1 MTQLSIR
8 MQIGVTVL
16 AACLVLFF
24 HHSTRAQSQSDAE
37 IKREISQVQLLAA
50 PDETSAPVAT
60 VPRDEI
66 LSSPVA
72 QVLGTGGVKW
82 YLVKTKNG
90 IAGWI
95 TAGDVDAG
103 STFERVFKSI
113 PAELSISS
121 PSEIPLSGPNSAP
134 SNTIVV
140 PIQTNGSAVIVPV
153 ILNRAVQTNMILDTG
168 ASFTVVSQQLAGRL
182 GLKPTRRVSLVTANG
197 TVGAPLAPLGSLK
210 VGEAEATNLT
220 VVIQDFLPTPALGGL
235 LGLDFLSRYHTSID
249 SRRQLLI
256 LAPR

>member
-16 AACLVLFF
+16 ATCLVLY

-37 IKREISQVQLLAA
+37 ITRDISQVQLLTA
-50 PDETSAPVAT
+50 PDQSSAPVAT

-66 LSSPVA
+66 LASPVA

-82 YLVKTKNG
+82 YLVKTRGG
-90 IAGWI
+90 IVGWMS
-95 TAGDVDAG
+95 ADDSDASG
-103 STFERVFKSI
+103 RLESFFKSL

-121 PSEIPLSGPNSAP
+121 PSEIPLSGPNSAH
-134 SNTIVV
+134 SNTMVI
-140 PIQTNGSAVIVPV
+140 PIQMNGSAVIVPV
-153 ILNRAVQTNMILDTG
+153 ILNRAVQANMILDTG

-220 VVIQDFLPTPALGGL
+220 VVIQDFSPTPALGGL

-249 SRRQLLI
+249 SRRQVLVLS
-256 LAPR
+256 PR

>member
-1 MTQLSIR
+1 MNQLSIR
-8 MQIGVTVL
+8 MQIGVTAL
-16 AACLVLFF
+16 SACLLLYD
-24 HHSTRAQSQSDAE
+24 HSTRAQSQSDAE
-37 IKREISQVQLLAA
+37 ITRDISQVQLLAA
-50 PDETSAPVAT
+50 PDEISAPVAT

-72 QVLGTGGVKW
+72 QVLGAGGGKW
-82 YLVKTKNG
+82 YLVKTRGG
-90 IAGWI
+90 IVGWMS
-95 TAGDVDAG
+95 ADDSDASG
-103 STFERVFKSI
+103 RLESFFKSI

-121 PSEIPLSGPNSAP
+121 PVELPSLAANSATA
-134 SNTIVV
+134 NAIVV

-153 ILNRAVQTNMILDTG
+153 VLNRTVQTNMILDTG

-197 TVGAPLAPLGSLK
+197 TVGAPMAPLGSLK

-220 VVIQDFLPTPALGGL
+220 VVIQDFSPTAALGGL

-249 SRRQLLI
+249 SRRQLLV

>member
-1 MTQLSIR
+1 MS
-8 MQIGVTVL
+8 VAVL
-16 AACLVLFF
+16 AACLVFY
-24 HHSTRAQSQSDAE
+24 HQSSRAQSQSDAE
-37 IKREISQVQLLAA
+37 FKGDITQVHLLTA
-50 PDETSAPVAT
+50 PDETSVPLAT

-66 LSSPVA
+66 LPTPVA

-82 YLVKTKNG
+82 YLVKTRGG
-90 IAGWI
+90 IVGWMSAADSD
-95 TAGDVDAG
+95 TSGRLE
-103 STFERVFKSI
+103 SFFKSL
-113 PAELSISS
+113 PAELSISLPRDIS
-121 PSEIPLSGPNSAP
+121 LSAPNSTP
-134 SNTIVV
+134 SNAIVI

-168 ASFTVVSQQLAGRL
+168 ASFTVVSQHLAGRL

-197 TVGAPLAPLGSLK
+197 TIGAPLAPLGSLK

-220 VVIQDFLPTPALGGL
+220 VVIQDFSPTPGLGGL

-249 SRRQLLI
+249 SRRQLLV

>member
-1 MTQLSIR
+1 MTIYLSRLRIAAS
-8 MQIGVTVL
+8 VL
-16 AACLVLFF
+16 AGSLACHAPAPV
-24 HHSTRAQSQSDAE
+24 QSQSDAE
-37 IKREISQVQLLAA
+37 IIRDPSQVRLLTA
-50 PDETSAPVAT
+50 PDETSPAAAVVA
-60 VPRDEI
+60 RDEVV
-66 LSSPVA
+66 LSPTA

-90 IAGWI
+90 VVGWI

-103 STFERVFKSI
+103 STLERVFKSV
-113 PAELSISS
+113 PTELSISS
-121 PSEIPLSGPNSAP
+121 PVEIPSSAAGSAP
-134 SNTIVV
+134 GNAIVV

-182 GLKPTRRVSLVTANG
+182 GLKSTRQVSLVTANG
-197 TVGAPLAPLGSLK
+197 IVGAPMAPLGSLK
-210 VGEAEATNLT
+210 VGDAEVANLT
-220 VVIQDFLPTPALGGL
+220 VVIQDFSPVPTLGGL

>member
-1 MTQLSIR
+1 MTIYLTRLRIAAL
-8 MQIGVTVL
+8 VL
-16 AACLVLFF
+16 AGSLACHAPV
-24 HHSTRAQSQSDAE
+24 QSQSDAD
-37 IKREISQVQLLAA
+37 IIREPAQVRLLTA
-50 PDETSAPVAT
+50 PDETSSPVA
-60 VPRDEI
+60 VVARDEVI
-66 LSSPVA
+66 LSPTA
-72 QVLGTGGVKW
+72 QVLGPGGGKW

-90 IAGWI
+90 VMGWI

-103 STFERVFKSI
+103 SRLERVFKSI

-121 PSEIPLSGPNSAP
+121 LAELPSSGANSAP
-134 SNTIVV
+134 ANAIVV

-153 ILNRAVQTNMILDTG
+153 VLNRTVQTNMILDTG

-182 GLKPTRRVSLVTANG
+182 GLKSTRRVSLVTANG
-197 TVGAPLAPLGSLK
+197 IVGAPMAPLGSLK
-210 VGEAEATNLT
+210 VGDAEAANLT
-220 VVIQDFLPTPALGGL
+220 VVIQDFSPIPTLGGL

>member
-16 AACLVLFF
+16 ATCLVLY

-37 IKREISQVQLLAA
+37 IKRDISQVQLLTA
-50 PDETSAPVAT
+50 PDESSAPVAT

-82 YLVKTKNG
+82 YLVKTRGG
-90 IAGWI
+90 IVGWMS
-95 TAGDVDAG
+95 ADYSDASG
-103 STFERVFKSI
+103 RLESFFKSL

-121 PSEIPLSGPNSAP
+121 PSEIPLSGPNSAQ
-134 SNTIVV
+134 SNTMVI
-140 PIQTNGSAVIVPV
+140 PIQMNGSAVIVPV

-197 TVGAPLAPLGSLK
+197 TVGASLAPLGSLK

-220 VVIQDFLPTPALGGL
+220 VVIQDFSPTPALGGL

-249 SRRQLLI
+249 SRRQVLV

>member
-16 AACLVLFF
+16 ATCLVLY

-37 IKREISQVQLLAA
+37 IKMDIFQVQLLTA
-50 PDETSAPVAT
+50 PDETSAPVAM

-66 LSSPVA
+66 LLSPVA
-72 QVLGTGGVKW
+72 QVPATGGVKW
-82 YLVKTKNG
+82 YLVKTRGG
-90 IAGWI
+90 IVGWMS
-95 TAGDVDAG
+95 AEDSDASG
-103 STFERVFKSI
+103 ELKSFFKSLS
-113 PAELSISS
+113 AEWSISS
-121 PSEIPLSGPNSAP
+121 PREISLSAPSSAP
-134 SNTIVV
+134 SNTIVI

-153 ILNRAVQTNMILDTG
+153 ILNRAVRTNMILDTG
-168 ASFTVVSQQLAGRL
+168 ASFTVVSQQLADRL

-220 VVIQDFLPTPALGGL
+220 VVIQDFSPTPALGGL

-249 SRRQLLI
+249 SRRQVLVLS
-256 LAPR
+256 PR